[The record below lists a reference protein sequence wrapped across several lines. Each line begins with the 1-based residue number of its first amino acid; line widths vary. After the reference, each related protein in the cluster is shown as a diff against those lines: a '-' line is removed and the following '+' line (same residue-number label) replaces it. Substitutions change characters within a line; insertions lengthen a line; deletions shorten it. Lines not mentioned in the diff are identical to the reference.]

1 MILVDDCGVINILS
15 NDVMTQTRIDPSRLI
30 LVKTLLTRIVGTS
43 MQVKG
48 ALDIIVIIGT
58 YSKYLTLQQ
67 TFMINDTSLAYNV
80 ILTLDA

>member
-43 MQVKG
+43 MQVNG

>member
-30 LVKTLLTRIVGTS
+30 LVKTLLTRIVGTR

-67 TFMINDTSLAYNV
+67 TFMITDTSLAYNV

>member
-1 MILVDDCGVINILS
+1 MILVDDCSVINILS

-30 LVKTLLTRIVGTS
+30 LVKTPFIRIVGTS

-58 YSKYLTLQQ
+58 YSKYPTLQQ
-67 TFMINDTSLAYNV
+67 TFMITDTSLAYNV